1 MTRVAD
7 QVGDPGPTQGEDEM
21 PAPARAAC
29 LLGLAATLITGC
41 SVAEPG
47 TEPAVPVVAQAADA
61 AAELRLPLDEYEL
74 TPAENQQ
81 VQRAVFDRL
90 RSCLAT
96 FDLAVSLPESRV
108 ATYPAHAT
116 QLDWLGGHDVT
127 RYGYRGPPGFAEEM
141 SAAARRGSRPIVVPP
156 EAIAVFFGDTAVHN
170 GRPVPAKGCDG
181 ESQRAVNGGSDSSSV
196 DGLAPGVSPE
206 QGIEWLE
213 QQAADQAR
221 ADRRYLHVVDRW
233 SACMD
238 RRGHHYDTPDDAQG
252 DPRWNREEDGGPA
265 PSPDEV
271 ATATADRSCRDATNM
286 SGMLR
291 NLIAQR
297 EEQVIRARS
306 DTVRQVSALL
316 HRRAA
321 NAAALLPGAVAGSRG
336 RSDGAPGTSEDPAP
350 GQ

>member
-1 MTRVAD
+1 
-7 QVGDPGPTQGEDEM
+7 M
-21 PAPARAAC
+21 PALTRAAC
-29 LLGLAATLITGC
+29 LVSLAAALITGC
-41 SVAEPG
+41 SAAEPG
-47 TEPAVPVVAQAADA
+47 AEPAVPVVAQVANA

-74 TPAENQQ
+74 TPSGNQQ

-90 RSCLAT
+90 RSCLTT
-96 FDLAVSLPESRV
+96 FDLAVTLPEARV

-116 QLDWLGGHDVT
+116 QLNWLGGHDVT
-127 RYGYRGPPGFAEEM
+127 RYGYQGPPGFVEEM

-156 EAIAVFFGDTAVHN
+156 EAVAVFYGDTAVHH
-170 GRPVPAKGCDG
+170 GRRVPAKGCDG
-181 ESQRAVNGGSDSSSV
+181 ESQRAVNGGIDPTSI

-206 QGIEWLE
+206 KGIEWLE

-233 SACMD
+233 RACME
-238 RRGHHYDTPDDAQG
+238 RQGHHYATPDDAQG
-252 DPRWNREEDGGPA
+252 DPRWNREEDGGPS

-286 SGMLR
+286 SGVLR

-297 EEQVIRARS
+297 EDQIIRTRP

-316 HRRAA
+316 HRRAE
-321 NAAALLPGAVAGSRG
+321 NAAALLHEPLAG
-336 RSDGAPGTSEDPAP
+336 
-350 GQ
+350 